1 MARWRRP
8 RDRPADLWPGIRQG
22 VALRDEYEAT
32 GNAALLDRSVEIL
45 HATAVAARSDAE
57 ALVAALGSLGL
68 SLRARA
74 RINSGEASGQDL
86 AAAVAAHEE
95 AYRLVPRDSQHRAG
109 NAGNLAGTLRQ
120 RWSATG
126 KIADLDRSLELYRE
140 AIATVRPGSA
150 YVADAYTNLANG
162 LSDRFDARGDRRDLD
177 DAVAAALAGVQATP
191 PGSRALPRRLA
202 IAAGL
207 LRQHGALLG
216 DRDEVAKAV
225 RLATRARDLTS
236 PEQPEYPDRL
246 NTLSAALSNWYTMSG
261 DLAALDQAVQASH
274 EGLNRA
280 HGRQVGSLLVNLSSA
295 CIHRY
300 LVYEQPDDLQETLD
314 AILAVLAGQE
324 TAPTM
329 HRAVLLES
337 SALLRRLLAEVNQDP
352 AALAAATAA
361 LDEARAI
368 VPSGSVDHTRL
379 LLQLGDL
386 KYERWKRWGADL
398 ATLDEAIPLVESAL
412 AGMQPTGT
420 EWAFTCYLLSTA
432 LADRG
437 VVTDRLDDL
446 ARAEQVLNDLAGRDL
461 PGFDASLAAM
471 VAKARGLV
479 AAYQGHDA
487 VAAEAFTTAIG
498 LIREQFASQVTRRQR
513 AGALAVGQE
522 LPTRAAA
529 SLIRAGRP
537 ADAVV
542 ALETGQAVLASEAL
556 ARTTID
562 VARVTAVDKRLADRL
577 RASIARLN
585 QAEHADISDAA
596 SAWPD
601 DRALRAARAD
611 FDVVLAQ
618 VRALPGLADV
628 LAPPG
633 LADVL
638 AAARDRTLVYLTA
651 DEYHSHALVIP
662 AAARADDIIVVD
674 LPELTRDDLLRR
686 LLQNSDVFS
695 DHETDGSVQRL
706 REFLDWLGHAAVQPW
721 LDRLGSGRAAIRI
734 VPTGWLALCPLH
746 AATVRDA
753 SGSPPAP
760 LLEQVTVSFAPN
772 ARAIALARQRAA
784 SRSRR
789 RLLAVGDPEPTSA
802 APLPFARAEAEQVAA
817 GYPDRTLLVGEQATL
832 DRVRDLLPSADVVHL
847 ACHGYASPLHPEG
860 SALVL
865 SGDGRLTL
873 GELMRSQVAARCV
886 LLSACQTAVS
896 GWSLPDEVVAL
907 PTSLLQA
914 GAAGVIGSL
923 WRVPDSA
930 AAVLMVDVHERLR
943 AGAEPAGALAGA
955 QRWLRNVT
963 NEELLTRWPA
973 LLSRGPAT
981 GPERELW
988 LRGQPFGDPGNW
1000 APFIFVGA

>member
-1 MARWRRP
+1 M
-8 RDRPADLWPGIRQG
+8 
-22 VALRDEYEAT
+22 
-32 GNAALLDRSVEIL
+32 LDRSVEIL
-45 HATAVAARSDAE
+45 RATAVAARSDAE
-57 ALVAALGSLGL
+57 ALRAALGSLGL
-68 SLRARA
+68 SLRERA
-74 RINSGEASGQDL
+74 LVNSGEASGRDL

-109 NAGNLAGTLRQ
+109 SAGNLAGTLRQ
-120 RWSATG
+120 RWSAAG
-126 KIADLDRSLELYRE
+126 NIADLDRSLELYRE
-140 AIATVRPGSA
+140 AVATVRAGSA

-162 LSDRFDARGDRRDLD
+162 LSDRFDARGNRRDLD
-177 DAVAAALAGVQATP
+177 DAVTAALVGVQATP
-191 PGSRALPRRLA
+191 PDSRALPRRLG

-216 DRDEVAKAV
+216 NRDEVAKAV
-225 RLATRARDLTS
+225 QLATRARDLTS
-236 PEQPEYPDRL
+236 PEHPEYPDRL

-261 DLAALDQAVQASH
+261 DLAALDQAVQVGR
-274 EGLNRA
+274 EGLSRA
-280 HGRQVGSLLVNLSSA
+280 HGQQVGSLLVNLSSA

-300 LVYEQPDDLQETLD
+300 LVYEQPDDLQEILD
-314 AILAVLAGQE
+314 AILAVLADRE

-337 SALLRRLLAEVNQDP
+337 SALLRRLLADVDQDP
-352 AALAAATAA
+352 AVLAAATAA

-368 VPSGSVDHTRL
+368 VPSDSVDNRRL

-386 KYERWKRWGADL
+386 KREQWKRGADL
-398 ATLDEAIPLVESAL
+398 ATLDEAIPLMESAL
-412 AGMQPTGT
+412 ARMQAAGT

-437 VVTDRLDDL
+437 VVTGRLDDL
-446 ARAEQVLNDLAGRDL
+446 ARAEQLLNDLAGHDL
-461 PGFDASLAAM
+461 PGFGASLAAT

-479 AAYQGHDA
+479 AAYQGRDA
-487 VAAEAFTTAIG
+487 VAAEAFTTAIE
-498 LIREQFASQVTRRQR
+498 LIREQFARQVTRRQR

-522 LPTRAAA
+522 LPTQAAT

-542 ALETGQAVLASEAL
+542 ALETGQAVLASEAF

-562 VARVTAVDKRLADRL
+562 VARVAATDKRLADRL

-585 QAEHADISDAA
+585 QAEHADISDFA
-596 SAWPD
+596 SVSPD

-611 FDVVLAQ
+611 FDAVLAQ

-633 LADVL
+633 LADVV

-651 DEYHSHALVIP
+651 DEYHSHALVVP
-662 AAARADDIIVVD
+662 AAARADDIVVVD
-674 LPELTRDDLLRR
+674 LPELTRNDLLRR
-686 LLQNSDVFS
+686 LLQNSDVLS
-695 DHETDGSVQRL
+695 DYETEGSAQRL

-721 LDRLGSGRAAIRI
+721 LDRLGSERAAIRI

-746 AATVRDA
+746 AATVRDP
-753 SGSPPAP
+753 SGGPPAP

-784 SRSRR
+784 SRSCR
-789 RLLAVGDPEPTSA
+789 RLLAVGDPQPTSA

-817 GYPDRTLLVGEQATL
+817 GYPDRTLLVGQQATL
-832 DRVRDLLPSADVVHL
+832 DRVRNLLPAAEVVHL

-873 GELMRSQVAARCV
+873 GELMRSQMVARCV

-896 GWSLPDEVVAL
+896 GLSLPDEVVAL

-943 AGAEPAGALAGA
+943 VGAEPAGALAGA
-955 QRWLRNVT
+955 QRWLRTVT
-963 NEELLTRWPA
+963 NKELLTRWPA
-973 LLSRGPAT
+973 LLSRGPAA
-981 GPERELW
+981 GPGRELW
-988 LRGQPFGDPGNW
+988 LRAQPFADAANW